1 MKIFIFDIDDTIIL
15 HTNQK
20 INYYDHPNQNT
31 VLKDL
36 INEINYDKIYIY
48 TNGTYGHG
56 EEVVNNLY
64 LNVDGI
70 FARDNIPYMKPHNS
84 SFDYVNGQIMKDI
97 KNDTINE
104 IYFFDDMIDNLRTA
118 KRKGWTTI
126 WINHEISIE
135 EKPFFVDLLFT
146 NIYEALMW
154 FILIKR

>member
-20 INYYDHPNQNT
+20 INYYDHPNKNT

-70 FARDNIPYMKPHNS
+70 FARDNIPY
-84 SFDYVNGQIMKDI
+84 VNHIIRHLTCKW
-97 KNDTINE
+97 TIR
-104 IYFFDDMIDNLRTA
+104 I
-118 KRKGWTTI
+118 
-126 WINHEISIE
+126 
-135 EKPFFVDLLFT
+135 
-146 NIYEALMW
+146 
-154 FILIKR
+154 